1 VATATPLTLPPL
13 YAIVDEDVAARAGL
27 DPVGLAERFLR
38 GGARL
43 LQLRAKSAPSG
54 RLLEWAR
61 AIAARA
67 REAGAAFVVNDR
79 ADVARMAGCGV
90 HVGQDDLPPAAVRR
104 LAGPD
109 VLVGLST
116 HTVAQIEAGL
126 REPVSYLA
134 VGPVYG
140 TATKETGYA
149 AVGLDLVREA
159 ARRAGTLPVV
169 AIGGITLERAPE
181 VIAAGAAA
189 VAVIS
194 DLVVGGDPEARARAF
209 VAALEGRATV

>member
-43 LQLRAKSAPSG
+43 LQLRAKRAPSG

-116 HTVAQIEAGL
+116 HTLAQIEAGL

>member
-43 LQLRAKSAPSG
+43 LQLRAKRAPSG

-90 HVGQDDLPPAAVRR
+90 HVGQDDLAPAAVRR

-181 VIAAGAAA
+181 VMAAGAAA

-194 DLVVGGDPEARARAF
+194 DLVAGGDPEARARAF
-209 VAALEGRATV
+209 VAALAGRATV

>member
-1 VATATPLTLPPL
+1 MATATPLTLPPL

-43 LQLRAKSAPSG
+43 LQLRAKRAPSG

-116 HTVAQIEAGL
+116 HTLAQIEAGL

-194 DLVVGGDPEARARAF
+194 DLVAGGDPEARARAF

>member
-43 LQLRAKSAPSG
+43 LQLRAKRAPSG

-116 HTVAQIEAGL
+116 HTLAQIEAGL

-194 DLVVGGDPEARARAF
+194 DLVAGGDPEARARAF

>member
-116 HTVAQIEAGL
+116 HTLAQIEAGL